1 MDKGKYFTS
10 EKSYNQRLILCIR
23 KGKKT
28 WSVQQ
33 PATSLEWEWFCFFLF
48 LNRMSVSGSY
58 QPLIYHLKTSV
69 NYLFFFYSQSEL
81 RDEKKQK
88 KTKHRRQRWDKSSL
102 STVLITTESYTD
114 RPNKRMCCSSTRGIN
129 SWLTRVRITT
139 VNWVYTI
146 GLIFF
151 LF

>member
-88 KTKHRRQRWDKSSL
+88 KKHRRQRWDKSSL